1 MHICVCVHVVCMY
14 IYMYTHIISGPE
26 KPGQE
31 MIFAIVILV
40 LLAHAYA
47 NKNCTCPILMLHHKT

>member
-1 MHICVCVHVVCMY
+1 MY
-14 IYMYTHIISGPE
+14 IYVYTHIISGPE